1 MSTSPSA
8 SLAVDVAAAAK
19 ALDEVAAAGGG
30 ARLVMNKGGGA
41 SLVIQVT
48 NDNKGKVSKAQDAIK
63 TLTSNS
69 ALKAANEDE
78 ERARKAYIVK
88 REDNMTS
95 LMKAA
100 RDDKDGK
107 LVRKEIKGWKAS
119 GHVLDRL
126 LNEEEIVIDEKKVE
140 GEDTVAKEGSIEVN
154 KSDEKEIDDVII
166 KDSNCEVNITSEIAD
181 ALENAKIT
189 NNNNKDG
196 GWAAIH
202 FACDSGNHEG
212 LRYLLEAGADPNLT
226 ERSQFGATPLHRVIL
241 GAGKYP
247 MAQLRE
253 AVGSGKLDAEKIKQ
267 VTGGTADN
275 GSKMALPGVIKS
287 KNGNFKNDKGEN
299 LIDTSYLENYMKCLK
314 LLLDNKQFNLMTNER
329 RDEELKMLRKDAPS
343 LDNLSAREKVKI
355 GKAGLPDDDGFGISP
370 LCLCVS
376 QGYIARDALYP
387 LLEHLLTRGFDP
399 NATMCGVSALHI
411 ALRNAHYGAAF
422 ALTRAGANIKALHP
436 DGKTALQA
444 SELIYGE
451 SFARELREA
460 SVVAMAVA
468 DPSRRRDLLRT
479 QGESGAKKLAKRA
492 MNAGHSF
499 IKASRWR
506 EAAGAY
512 SEAAAYGPKALPMR
526 ERFECL
532 RNMSE
537 CFLQVERGLK
547 SEEVARQLLKE
558 FPRVPLAMIA
568 VGEAMSHPS
577 CGKLSP
583 EQLKEV
589 NRFAEDALKVE
600 KKSDGKEWWRSL
612 EPANRSN
619 SALIRALKLKG
630 LVEGR
635 TKEQNPAVK
644 VANTALDEY
653 FTPGGSIEKAA
664 FAIELALKPALNHPS
679 PLPLHGIRGFI
690 YYSWA
695 SEVLRANS
703 LCRSDRERKDGLLR
717 VMAPLKD
724 KMSWK
729 EAQGKIQIAFD
740 EFEYYAAHNVHGEFP
755 KLMYGFNI
763 SKTLFALCKFKVGK
777 KFALASIK
785 ERAEA
790 DLARLDDN
798 GSRRK
803 SASEAAQD
811 DHFEGGST
819 QKLILQ
825 LNWALDM
832 SRMLVTQ
839 MVIDYATNADENYR
853 DNLPS
858 EILLEPMVDIKLKDD
873 VINMPHLCVILEK
886 AVTYKLMDKVSEKKL
901 LEKISGNP
909 IKINAAINGLLS
921 AMKTLECG
929 YQTFKDLRVEVGKII
944 MKFVSGAHKM
954 QKQTKSSSRVVGSL
968 LMEALEWDKQV
979 AIPKDLPKMYLKM
992 AQEFSHGS

>member
-1 MSTSPSA
+1 MTSAPPPS

-19 ALDEVAAAGGG
+19 ALDEVAAAGGA
-30 ARLVMNKGGGA
+30 ARLVMNKDGGA

-48 NDNKGKVSKAQDAIK
+48 NDNKGKIEKAQSAIK

-69 ALKAANEDE
+69 ALKAANENE
-78 ERARKAYIVK
+78 ERDRKDHDAK
-88 REDNMTS
+88 REKMLTP

-107 LVRKEIKGWKAS
+107 GVQKEIKAMKANN
-119 GHVLDRL
+119 GVAMREKI
-126 LNEEEIVIDEKKVE
+126 LNAMEEEYVEEDEDVDDEEAINVNTADGVE
-140 GEDTVAKEGSIEVN
+140 ESNINSTTYAHVAKNNSLP
-154 KSDEKEIDDVII
+154 KE
-166 KDSNCEVNITSEIAD
+166 
-181 ALENAKIT
+181 
-189 NNNNKDG
+189 G

-226 ERSQFGATPLHRVIL
+226 ERMGATALHRVIL

-247 MAQLRE
+247 LTQLRS
-253 AVGSGKLDAEKIKQ
+253 GNSGKNISNILSS
-267 VTGGTADN
+267 VGGGDN
-275 GSKMALPGVIKS
+275 GSKMALPGVVKS
-287 KNGNFKNDKGEN
+287 KTVDGNGKKVESAQDSK
-299 LIDTSYLENYMKCLK
+299 YLDDYMKCLK
-314 LLLDNKQFNLMTNER
+314 HILDCKRFDLMASER
-329 RDEELKMLRKDAPS
+329 KEEDYRISNQNSNAKKNDSSKTAS
-343 LDNLSAREKVKI
+343 EKVKV
-355 GKAGLPDDDGFGISP
+355 GKAGLPEDDGFGISP

-376 QGYIARDALYP
+376 QGYTARDALYP

-411 ALRNAHYGAAF
+411 ALRNAHYGCAF
-422 ALTRAGANIKALHP
+422 ALTRAGANINAVHP

-468 DPSRRRDLLRT
+468 DPTRRRDMLRK
-479 QGESGAKKLAKRA
+479 QGQDGAKKLAKRA

-512 SEAAAYGPKALPMR
+512 SEAAAYGAQSLPMR

-577 CGKLSP
+577 CGKLTP

-589 NRFAEDALKVE
+589 NKYAEDALKIE
-600 KKSDGKEWWRSL
+600 KRSDGKEWWRTL
-612 EPANRSN
+612 EPTNRSN
-619 SALIRALKLKG
+619 SSLLRALKLKG

-664 FAIELALKPALNHPS
+664 FAIELALKPELNHPS

-717 VMAPLKD
+717 VMAPLKN
-724 KMSWK
+724 KMSFK
-729 EAQGKIQIAFD
+729 EAQQKIQIAFD
-740 EFEYYAAHNVHGEFP
+740 EFEYYSKMNVNGEFP

-763 SKTLFALCKFKVGK
+763 SKTNFALGKFKEGK
-777 KFALASIK
+777 RFALASIK

-790 DLARLDDN
+790 DLVRLDDTGN
-798 GSRRK
+798 RRK

-832 SRMLVTQ
+832 NRMLVTQ
-839 MVIDYATNADENYR
+839 MVIDYAMNADANSK
-853 DNLPS
+853 DTLPS
-858 EILLEPMVDIKLKDD
+858 PMLLEPMVQGLTLKDD

-886 AVTYKLMDKVSEKKL
+886 AVTYKLMDKASEKKL
-901 LEKISGNP
+901 LEHISGNP
-909 IKINAAINGLLS
+909 LKVNAAIKGLLS
-921 AMKTLECG
+921 AMKTLEFG
-929 YQTFKDLRVEVGKII
+929 YQAMADLRVEVGKII
-944 MKFVSGAHKM
+944 MKFVTGAHRM

-968 LMEALEWDKQV
+968 LMEALEWDKNV
-979 AIPKDLPKMYLKM
+979 KIPKDLPKMYLKM
-992 AQEFSHGS
+992 AQEFTQGPTGK